1 MKEKSKDQGIKE
13 DADKE
18 VEVLKKTITQYE
30 VNKKEL
36 ESEKA
41 NADDIIKQ
49 LKNKLNQNDEDI
61 INKNKYISQ
70 LEIKISNIQGDNKL
84 KEENVLLANKN
95 AEYSKTISNL
105 NKNLSEAQIDLQRLI
120 DAYEDLNK
128 KYKDMDKELVNIK
141 EVIFTIDN

>member
-1 MKEKSKDQGIKE
+1 LKEKSKDQGIKE

-105 NKNLSEAQIDLQRLI
+105 NKNLSEAQIDLQKLI